1 MHDLIA
7 FETTARYLSVTRAA
21 EELCLSRS
29 AISNQL
35 RGLERLLGVSLF
47 HRTTRTM
54 RLTDAGLSYLQSITG
69 GLERIAT
76 ATQDIADAGFT
87 DLLTIQCPPSFA
99 PGWLVPRLDGFL
111 AEYPEID
118 LRILATPDPV
128 DLLHSSVD
136 IEITRR
142 LGDSAGLVVEPL
154 LEEIIIPL
162 ANRAVARRLRGKSPK
177 DALNS
182 VRLIHSDR
190 SPIPWSAWLRLHQV
204 TGVKA
209 TRGLRFDRTYTSLQV
224 AADGLG
230 IALESNVFADRAI
243 RTKQLVPLF
252 PNIVE
257 TTTRFHYMTFSQSN
271 SKLPKVI
278 RFRDWI
284 IRMAAMDQLSSQP

>member
-1 MHDLIA
+1 MQDLLA

-54 RLTDAGLSYLQSITG
+54 RLTDAGLTYLQSIAG
-69 GLERIAT
+69 GLERIET
-76 ATQDIADAGFT
+76 ATHDIADAGYT
-87 DLLTIQCPPSFA
+87 DLLTVQCPPSFA

-111 AEYPEID
+111 ID
-118 LRILATPDPV
+118 NPDIELRILATPDPV

-142 LGDSAGLVVEPL
+142 LVDSAGLVVEEL
-154 LEEIIIPL
+154 FEETIMPL
-162 ANRAVARRLRGKSPK
+162 ANRSVARRLLGKSPTE
-177 DALNS
+177 ALNS

-190 SPIPWSAWLRLHQV
+190 SPVSWSSWLRLHQIG
-204 TGVKA
+204 GVKA

-224 AADGLG
+224 AVDGLG
-230 IALESNVFADRAI
+230 VALESSIFADRALKK
-243 RTKQLVPLF
+243 KQLVPLF
-252 PNIVE
+252 PHIKE
-257 TTTRFHYMTFSQSN
+257 TNTRFHYMTFSQSKAN
-271 SKLPKVI
+271 LPKVV
-278 RFRDWI
+278 RFRNWMLQ
-284 IRMAAMDQLSSQP
+284 MARSHRKTV